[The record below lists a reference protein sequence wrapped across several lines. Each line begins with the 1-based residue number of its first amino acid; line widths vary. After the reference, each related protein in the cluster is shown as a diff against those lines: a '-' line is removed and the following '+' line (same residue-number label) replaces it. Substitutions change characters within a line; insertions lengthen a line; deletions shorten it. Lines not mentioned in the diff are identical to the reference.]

1 MHLYKYFAERLY
13 LRIWL
18 TVVGGVAVLILVI
31 GWAWQAA
38 AEKNATPMQP
48 PARELLIRSADGTVL
63 LHGEAVR
70 QPGDPSELVLYLI
83 EDDQGRAYEMELQRR
98 SGRGEGH
105 RPRRPT

>member
-38 AEKNATPMQP
+38 AEKNATPLQP
-48 PARELLIRSADGTVL
+48 PA
-63 LHGEAVR
+63 
-70 QPGDPSELVLYLI
+70 
-83 EDDQGRAYEMELQRR
+83 
-98 SGRGEGH
+98 H
-105 RPRRPT
+105 RPPLPIRCAAAA